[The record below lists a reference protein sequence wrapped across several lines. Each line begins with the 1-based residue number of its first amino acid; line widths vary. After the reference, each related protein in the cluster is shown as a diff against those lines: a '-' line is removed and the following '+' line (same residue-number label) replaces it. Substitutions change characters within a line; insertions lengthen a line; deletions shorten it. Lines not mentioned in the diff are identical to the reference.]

1 MCVRYGARS
10 WRRHQVNPRQ
20 TGNLMRSGGIL
31 PCVDKG
37 VGSENAMLALHVTV
51 LRVETTTTVNN
62 Y

>member
-1 MCVRYGARS
+1 
-10 WRRHQVNPRQ
+10 
-20 TGNLMRSGGIL
+20 MRSGGIL